1 MNFSI
6 LYLVFS
12 SVYVTKHLLLLIEV
26 SVIGPQMSD
35 DILAPG
41 CAVDGGFLRCGALCC
56 FPWAHAEQVRC
67 GGVDLSSF
75 GRSLGILVWAID
87 WTIFGWGWFSR
98 RCHWWWTSS
107 VFVSFVGW
115 LGCGSCGVL
124 LAYCC
129 VWFFF
134 FGSSVAI
141 LVATGGWDGFVC
153 LVCCLGDLATNV
165 GNGRLFGCGC
175 AEFALVLCI
184 FSL

>member
-1 MNFSI
+1 MWALILFKTVWVTVGIWLRERMNFSI

-75 GRSLGILVWAID
+75 GRSLGILV
-87 WTIFGWGWFSR
+87 
-98 RCHWWWTSS
+98 
-107 VFVSFVGW
+107 
-115 LGCGSCGVL
+115 
-124 LAYCC
+124 
-129 VWFFF
+129 
-134 FGSSVAI
+134 
-141 LVATGGWDGFVC
+141 
-153 LVCCLGDLATNV
+153 
-165 GNGRLFGCGC
+165 
-175 AEFALVLCI
+175 
-184 FSL
+184 